1 MTENLLGSLV
11 NWQEK
16 YKKYMLF
23 LIVNIMTIAA
33 MLLNSSWM
41 YNRLGDTDHFSYL
54 GAAVYFPKTLSLFPN
69 HPIIELVPT
78 YALTSFLYHYFPPET
93 ANFIKDYCF
102 LVIFLYMFVSFGI
115 FITGNV
121 LATILAAIILSS
133 YYYFLQSIGSDYTDS
148 FIQIFILAHLYLIKI
163 IYDKKARTERVDLT
177 LVLLGVV
184 SGLMLSTGVMSLV
197 YVFNLLLFFIS
208 LALFDYQAVS
218 FRSLLSELFIWL
230 LGLLSCVLVISLYL
244 YIFVDGYFMRLNIAK
259 LFNFVAGHGQFH
271 PLMEW
276 APFAAWLILPSSILL
291 FFIYYCI
298 FDKSK
303 LVDYVKSL
311 VALFKL
317 KRAFKLLT
325 NTPSSAVV
333 NFEKISFVSW
343 AQFSFG
349 LFIVSTS
356 LSLIFIQFIVRQWSL
371 QFMYFSQVNFIYYLG
386 LAVIFSKS
394 INNRLS
400 SGYIAFLI
408 IATSVLASFNLN
420 LLSHQEIN
428 YEAIATNF
436 YTSSPSI
443 LPWVAFF
450 AAFSILIF
458 ASYKGLAPPY
468 VLIFSILLFN
478 LFSYSELHGLFCCV
492 DSLKI
497 DYLKSTGTTSEKY
510 FDANFKIS
518 KFLDTLD
525 KDRVNDVWFDERER
539 LGPILKQVFA
549 MNYLNMSEKSLIN
562 KNMPDLAH
570 YHEQFSSAGHDPV
583 AGKNILL
590 ISESSDKLSQAIGA
604 LQSNSKA
611 KIDYETFDIVIG
623 KTKLQ
628 VYKTK

>member
-1 MTENLLGSLV
+1 
-11 NWQEK
+11 
-16 YKKYMLF
+16 
-23 LIVNIMTIAA
+23 
-33 MLLNSSWM
+33 
-41 YNRLGDTDHFSYL
+41 
-54 GAAVYFPKTLSLFPN
+54 
-69 HPIIELVPT
+69 
-78 YALTSFLYHYFPPET
+78 
-93 ANFIKDYCF
+93 
-102 LVIFLYMFVSFGI
+102 
-115 FITGNV
+115 
-121 LATILAAIILSS
+121 
-133 YYYFLQSIGSDYTDS
+133 
-148 FIQIFILAHLYLIKI
+148 
-163 IYDKKARTERVDLT
+163 
-177 LVLLGVV
+177 
-184 SGLMLSTGVMSLV
+184 
-197 YVFNLLLFFIS
+197 
-208 LALFDYQAVS
+208 
-218 FRSLLSELFIWL
+218 
-230 LGLLSCVLVISLYL
+230 
-244 YIFVDGYFMRLNIAK
+244 
-259 LFNFVAGHGQFH
+259 
-271 PLMEW
+271 
-276 APFAAWLILPSSILL
+276 
-291 FFIYYCI
+291 
-298 FDKSK
+298 
-303 LVDYVKSL
+303 
-311 VALFKL
+311 
-317 KRAFKLLT
+317 
-325 NTPSSAVV
+325 
-333 NFEKISFVSW
+333 
-343 AQFSFG
+343 
-349 LFIVSTS
+349 
-356 LSLIFIQFIVRQWSL
+356 
-371 QFMYFSQVNFIYYLG
+371 MYFSQVNFIYYLG

-428 YEAIATNF
+428 YEEIATNF
-436 YTSSPSI
+436 YTSSPSM

-468 VLIFSILLFN
+468 VLIVSILLFN

-611 KIDYETFDIVIG
+611 RIDYEAFDIDIG